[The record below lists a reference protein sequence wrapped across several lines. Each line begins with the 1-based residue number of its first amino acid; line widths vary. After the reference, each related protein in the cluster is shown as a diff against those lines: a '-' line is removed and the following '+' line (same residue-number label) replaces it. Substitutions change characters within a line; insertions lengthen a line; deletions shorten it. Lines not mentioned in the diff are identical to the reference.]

1 VEIPVKIFTCGSCGQ
16 TLYFHNVSCT
26 RCGHLLGFAPELLTL
41 AAFEPAGDGLWRP
54 LGIGADERVYRACAN
69 YVDHDA
75 CNWMV
80 AAADGNP
87 LCRGCRLNRT
97 IPDLSVPGAV
107 ALWQRLQLERN
118 RLVYSLLRLGLPLQ
132 TRAEAPDAGLA
143 FDFLASSNPSFREG
157 DRYRDRSGENDR
169 SDEND
174 RVTIGH
180 EQGVI
185 TLDLAEADDAVRERV
200 RLDMAE
206 PYRTLL
212 GHFRHE
218 SGHFYWDRLVRDS
231 RWLADFRECF
241 GDEREDY
248 AKALARHYEGGPSRE
263 WENQFVSSYASSH
276 PWEDWAET
284 WAHYLHIVD
293 TLETAWQF
301 GLRLAPR
308 VQESDNLAVAV
319 PFDPYDCDDFAM
331 LVDYWLPVMAALN
344 TLNHSMGQA
353 DAYPFVLTAR
363 VIDKLELAHNIIRDS
378 GAR

>member
-1 VEIPVKIFTCGSCGQ
+1 VKIFTCGSCGQ
-16 TLYFHNVSCT
+16 TMYFHNVSCT
-26 RCGHLLGFAPELLTL
+26 RCGHLLGFAPESLTL
-41 AAFEPAGDGLWRP
+41 AAFEPAGDGVWQP
-54 LGIGADERVYRACAN
+54 LGVTGAASDTRYRQCAN
-69 YVDHDA
+69 YAGHAA

-80 AAADGNP
+80 AVDDDDP

-97 IPDLSVPGAV
+97 IPDLSVPGIV
-107 ALWQRLQLERN
+107 ELWQRLQLERN
-118 RLVYSLLRLGLPLQ
+118 RLIYSVLRLGLPLQ
-132 TRAEAPDAGLA
+132 SKREAPDTGLA
-143 FDFLASSNPSFREG
+143 FDFLAASNPNFREG
-157 DRYRDRSGENDR
+157 
-169 SDEND
+169 D

-185 TLDLAEADDAVRERV
+185 TLDVAEADDAVRERV
-200 RLDMAE
+200 RLEMAE

-218 SGHFYWDRLVRDS
+218 SGHFYWDRLVRDT
-231 RWLADFRECF
+231 RWLEPFRECF

-248 AKALARHYEGGPSRE
+248 GQALARHYEGGPATE
-263 WENQFVSSYASSH
+263 WQSQFVTSYASSH

-301 GLRLAPR
+301 GLRLEPR
-308 VQESDNLAVAV
+308 VQESEVLAV
-319 PFDPYDCDDFAM
+319 PKLFDPYVCDDFGR

-344 TLNHSMGQA
+344 TLNHSMGKP

-363 VIDKLELAHNIIRDS
+363 VIDKLELVHDVIRAEA
-378 GAR
+378 GATPQT